1 MAIVLALSA
10 IFGLS
15 IAAPWIARALRGFA
29 GWGLAIVP
37 ATIAVWL
44 LSIAPSVVGGDP
56 VRARIEWAPSF
67 GLDLTFAID
76 GLGLLFGLL
85 IAGVGSLILI
95 YARGYLGPHSG
106 TPRLFAF
113 LLLFMGA
120 MLGVVWSENLL
131 GLFVFWELTSVSSY
145 LLIGF
150 DHQRPAARKA
160 ALQALLVTGG
170 GGLCLLLAVIL
181 LGIAGGSYELPVL
194 LENREAVLA
203 SPLLAAIVVLVCLG
217 AFTKSAQ
224 FPFHFWLPGAME
236 APTPVSAYLH
246 SSTMVKAGIFLLAKL
261 SPLLATAP
269 LWGPL
274 LTIFGA
280 ATMVI
285 GAVLAFRQ
293 TYLKR
298 LLAYSTVSSLGLIV
312 MALGIG
318 TQAAL
323 VAAFAYL
330 LAHACFK
337 GSLFMVAGA
346 IDHGTGERDAERLG
360 GLRRA
365 MPALFATGLL
375 AALSMAG
382 LPPLLGF
389 VGKELVLE
397 ASLHAPVA
405 SGWLVGAIVLAAALT
420 VAVAWLCGVKPFT
433 GALLATPETPH
444 APSPSLL
451 LGPALLAAL
460 GLAFALAPAV
470 SATPL
475 VAAAAAAT
483 AGEPIAAKLALWH
496 GLTPALG
503 LSALAVGAG
512 VACIAWRR
520 PLRRLVGLGGA
531 LDRFGPQAAY
541 DATLSGLV
549 ALASGQTRVMQS
561 GQLRS
566 YIFITVGTA
575 VGLVGSALVARE
587 AIAFDRAPFDVRW
600 HELLVGAII
609 AAAAIATT
617 LAKTRLA
624 AIAFLGLAGY
634 GVAVMFVMFG
644 GPDLAMTQLAVET
657 LTVVIF
663 VLIFR
668 RLPEFRTISTR
679 VQRTADAF
687 MAIAAGLL
695 VSVLALLAARSTPDG
710 SLARWFGEQSYL
722 EGHGRN
728 VVNVILV
735 DFRAIDTLGEIT
747 VLAIAAIGVLALL
760 RPASMQGRRRP
771 R

>member
-10 IFGLS
+10 TFALS
-15 IAAPWIARALRGFA
+15 IVAPWATRGLGRLA

-37 ATIAVWL
+37 ATIAAWL

-56 VRARIEWAPSF
+56 VRARIEWAPSL
-67 GLDLTFAID
+67 GLDLSFAID

-85 IAGVGSLILI
+85 IAGVGSLVLI
-95 YARGYLGPHSG
+95 YARGYLGPHPG
-106 TPRLFAF
+106 TPRLLAF
-113 LLLFMGA
+113 LLLFMGS

-150 DHQRPAARKA
+150 DHERPAARKA

-181 LGIAGGSYELPVL
+181 LGIAGGSYELPAL
-194 LENREAVLA
+194 LENRDAVLA
-203 SPLLAAIVVLVCLG
+203 SPLLTAIVVLVCLG

-269 LWGPL
+269 LWAPL
-274 LTIFGA
+274 LTSFGA

-285 GAVLAFRQ
+285 GAALAFRQ
-293 TYLKR
+293 TYLKK

-318 TQAAL
+318 TEAAL

-360 GLRRA
+360 GLRGA
-365 MPALFATGLL
+365 MPALFAASLL

-389 VGKELVLE
+389 IGKELVLE
-397 ASLHAPVA
+397 SALHAPIA
-405 SGWLVGAIVLAAALT
+405 AAWLVGAVVLAATLT
-420 VAVAWLCGVKPFT
+420 VAVAWLSGVKPFT
-433 GALLATPETPH
+433 GLLLETPEAPH
-444 APSPSLL
+444 APPPSLL
-451 LGPALLAAL
+451 LGPALLAVL
-460 GLAFALAPAV
+460 GLAFAIVPSV

-475 VAAAAAAT
+475 VAAASTAA

-503 LSALAVGAG
+503 LSALAIALGI
-512 VACIAWRR
+512 ACIAWRS

-541 DATLSGLV
+541 DATLAGLV

-566 YIFITVGTA
+566 YVFITVGTA

-587 AIAFDRAPFDVRW
+587 AISFDRMPLDVRW
-600 HELLVGAII
+600 HELLIGAII

-679 VQRTADAF
+679 LQRTADAF

-710 SLARWFGEQSYL
+710 ALARWFGEQSYL

>member
-10 IFGLS
+10 TFGLS
-15 IAAPWIARALRGFA
+15 IVAPWVARGLGRFA
-29 GWGLAIVP
+29 GWGLATVP
-37 ATIAVWL
+37 AAITLWL
-44 LSIAPSVVGGDP
+44 LSIAPSIVAGDP
-56 VRARIEWAPSF
+56 VRGRVEWAPSL
-67 GLDLTFAID
+67 GLDLAFSID

-85 IAGVGSLILI
+85 IAGVGALVLV
-95 YARGYLGPHSG
+95 YARGYLGPHAG
-106 TPRLFAF
+106 TPRLLAF

-150 DHQRPAARKA
+150 DHDRPAARKA

-170 GGLCLLLAVIL
+170 GGLCLLVAVIL
-181 LGIAGGSYELPVL
+181 LGIAGGSYELATL

-203 SPLLAAIVVLVCLG
+203 SPLLTAIVVLVCLG

-261 SPLLATAP
+261 APLLSASPLWA
-269 LWGPL
+269 PL
-274 LTIFGA
+274 LTIFGG
-280 ATMVI
+280 ATMVF

-293 TYLKR
+293 TYLKK

-312 MALGIG
+312 MAIGIG
-318 TQAAL
+318 TQAAI

-365 MPALFATGLL
+365 MPALFAASLL

-389 VGKELVLE
+389 IGKELVLE
-397 ASLHAPVA
+397 ASLHAPA
-405 SGWLVGAIVLAAALT
+405 ARAWLVAATVAAAALT
-420 VAVAWLCGVKPFT
+420 VAVAWLAGVKPFV
-433 GALLATPETPH
+433 GRLQETPEAPH
-444 APSPSLL
+444 APSPALL

-460 GLAFALAPAV
+460 GLAFAFVPAV

-475 VAAAAAAT
+475 VAAAASAT
-483 AGEPIAAKLALWH
+483 AGEAIAAKLALWH

-503 LSALAVGAG
+503 FSALAIAAGA
-512 VACIAWRR
+512 ACIAFRGR
-520 PLRRLVGLGGA
+520 LRTLVGLGGA
-531 LDRFGPQAAY
+531 LDRLGPQAAY
-541 DATLSGLV
+541 DAGLAGLV

-561 GQLRS
+561 GHLRS
-566 YIFITVGTA
+566 YVFITVGTA

-587 AIAFDRAPFDVRW
+587 AIAFDRAPLDVRW
-600 HELLVGAII
+600 HELLIGAMI

-679 VQRTADAF
+679 LQRTADAF
-687 MAIAAGLL
+687 MAIAAGAL

-710 SLARWFGEQSYL
+710 ALARWFGEQSYL

-760 RPASMQGRRRP
+760 RPASMQGRRRS

>member
-10 IFGLS
+10 TFGLS
-15 IAAPWIARALRGFA
+15 IVAPWVARGLGRFA
-29 GWGLAIVP
+29 GWGLAAVP
-37 ATIAVWL
+37 ATITLWL
-44 LSIAPSVVGGDP
+44 ISIAPSIVAGDP
-56 VRARIEWAPSF
+56 VRGRIEWAPSL
-67 GLDLTFAID
+67 GLDLAFSID

-85 IAGVGSLILI
+85 IAGVGALVLV
-95 YARGYLGPHSG
+95 YARGYLGPHAG
-106 TPRLFAF
+106 TPRLMAF

-150 DHQRPAARKA
+150 DHDRPAARKA

-170 GGLCLLLAVIL
+170 GGLCLLVAVIL
-181 LGIAGGSYELPVL
+181 LGIAGGSYELATL

-203 SPLLAAIVVLVCLG
+203 SPLLTAIVVLVCLG

-261 SPLLATAP
+261 APLLSASA
-269 LWGPL
+269 LWAPL

-280 ATMVI
+280 ATMVF
-285 GAVLAFRQ
+285 GAALAFRQ
-293 TYLKR
+293 TYLKK

-318 TQAAL
+318 TQAAI

-365 MPALFATGLL
+365 MPALFAASLI

-389 VGKELVLE
+389 IGKELVLE
-397 ASLHAPVA
+397 ASVHASA
-405 SGWLVGAIVLAAALT
+405 ARGWLVAATVAGAALT
-420 VAVAWLCGVKPFT
+420 VAVAWLAGVKPFVGT
-433 GALLATPETPH
+433 LHQTPESPH

-451 LGPALLAAL
+451 LGPALLATL
-460 GLAFALAPAV
+460 GLAMALVPAV

-475 VAAAAAAT
+475 VAAAASAT
-483 AGEPIAAKLALWH
+483 AGEAITAKLALWH

-503 LSALAVGAG
+503 FSALAIALGA
-512 VACIAWRR
+512 ACIA
-520 PLRRLVGLGGA
+520 LRGRLRSLVGLGGV
-531 LDRFGPQAAY
+531 LDRLGPQAAY
-541 DATLSGLV
+541 DAGLAGLV
-549 ALASGQTRVMQS
+549 ALASGQTRIMQS
-561 GQLRS
+561 GHLRS
-566 YIFITVGTA
+566 YVFITVGTA

-587 AIAFDRAPFDVRW
+587 AIAFDPTPLDVRW
-600 HELLVGAII
+600 HELLVGALI

-679 VQRTADAF
+679 LQRTADAF

-710 SLARWFGEQSYL
+710 ALARWFGEQSYL

-760 RPASMQGRRRP
+760 RPASMQGRRRS